1 MDTQIRYSP
10 KQFSKRL
17 QELIRSSGK
26 SQRQIAGET
35 KMSTGTLS
43 KYITG
48 MCEPGL
54 NALLCLAAYFNVSLD
69 YLLGLSMNPDLQV
82 EREYSVSI
90 AVQGRFHVSVPIPN
104 GMSKEEAV
112 RFAIKR
118 ANEEATN
125 ADFGA
130 LEDIDWNVDHVE
142 DDDENYIYPDE

>member
-1 MDTQIRYSP
+1 MNAQTQHSP
-10 KQFSKRL
+10 EQ
-17 QELIRSSGK
+17 
-26 SQRQIAGET
+26 
-35 KMSTGTLS
+35 LS
-43 KYITG
+43 APL
-48 MCEPGL
+48 EQ
-54 NALLCLAAYFNVSLD
+54 AAESE
-69 YLLGLSMNPDLQV
+69 M
-82 EREYSVSI
+82 EYSVSI

-142 DDDENYIYPDE
+142 DDDENYVYPDE